1 MGYMKLLA
9 LVWNLNIN
17 SLQILVI
24 CFVLGVRFTKVSVEE
39 KRPQQREYEDE
50 PVIIFW
56 LSGSLAMGILAVS
69 GAHIIDDL
77 SNYLHF
83 K

>member
-1 MGYMKLLA
+1 MVSMKLLA

-39 KRPQQREYEDE
+39 KRPQQTEYEDE
-50 PVIIFW
+50 PVIISFLAKRFSRDGN
-56 LSGSLAMGILAVS
+56 LSGEWST
-69 GAHIIDDL
+69 H
-77 SNYLHF
+77 H
-83 K
+83 